1 MSKGEAQ
8 MSIIANRRALAV
20 ATQKI
25 VKSTPSSLTP
35 EDFAATCQAL
45 AQVFTD
51 TYGMTCHIRIA
62 LPKSAVDAGLTVGNE
77 EAK

>member
-1 MSKGEAQ
+1 
-8 MSIIANRRALAV
+8 MSIIAHRRALAV

-25 VKSTPSSLTP
+25 VKSTSKALTP
-35 EDFAATCQAL
+35 EDFAAACRAL

-51 TYGMTCHIRIA
+51 TYGTACHIRIA